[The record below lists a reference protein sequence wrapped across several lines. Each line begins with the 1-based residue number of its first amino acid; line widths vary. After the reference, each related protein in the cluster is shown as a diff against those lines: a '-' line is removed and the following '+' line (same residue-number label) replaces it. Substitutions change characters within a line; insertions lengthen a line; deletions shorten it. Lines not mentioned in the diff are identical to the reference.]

1 MKRLH
6 IQPDLRIALLFALF
20 GGVWILLSDKLLTL
34 LVRDIPTITIIEIY
48 KGWLF
53 VATSAILIYILLR
66 NELRAR
72 EIVKEKLSES
82 QETYYYLFANHP
94 HPMWIYDLHT
104 LAFLDV
110 NQAAIAKYGFSHDEF
125 LQMTIKDIRPPQELP
140 RLMENLNQQR
150 LELEYSEGWQHRLK
164 DGSIIDVSI
173 TSHTIQFNGH
183 EAALVV
189 SQDITDR
196 KRSEEELVNSERRFR
211 ALIENGADYISLLAA
226 DGSLLWESP
235 ADIRMLGYAEN
246 EFLGQNILEIVHPED
261 LSWVQERF
269 AKLASTPGAQDRAS
283 FRLRKKD
290 GSWRWVETAVTNL
303 LHEPSVKAIVINY
316 HDITDRKQAEDKL
329 HESEE
334 RYRTTL
340 NNMMEGCQI
349 IDYDWRYLYVNNTVV
364 QQGRKNRDE
373 LLSHTMMEVYP
384 GIENTEMFSALTRCM
399 EKRHPERM
407 ENKFVY
413 PDGSFGWFELS
424 IQPVPEG
431 LFILSMDITERKQAE
446 DALRESEDRYRDL
459 VENSQDLICT
469 HDLHGNI
476 LSANQAAM
484 RFTGYSQ
491 DALLT
496 MNISD
501 LLTPRT
507 RPFFQTYLDEIQA
520 NGQAHGIMQIQT
532 ASGEIRYWEYDNNL
546 RSEDVQIP
554 FVRGMAHDIT
564 ERKQAEGKVLRL
576 NRLYATLSQINQTIV
591 RVREPEALLE
601 EICRVTVKYGQF
613 RMAWIGLVDES
624 DRRVKPAHFAGEEQ
638 GYLTNI
644 SIDYQDTDAGR
655 GPTGTA
661 IREGYCVI
669 CQDIATDPRMA
680 PWREQALQRGYSS
693 SAAVPFRQHNEII
706 GALTVYTA
714 GPQGFDADDEKL
726 LDEIGSDISF
736 ALDTIDSEMRRK
748 QAEQQ
753 IAEQLQRLKA
763 LHTVDRAIA
772 SNFDL
777 NVTLGTLLEQLTS
790 QLKIDVASIYLFDKH
805 MLTLEHLISSG
816 LYSSPN
822 RGTRSKITDS
832 VAGKA
837 IIERHAIYISD
848 LSASNAHPENAYR
861 YQNKKFTSYYVLP
874 LISKGQ
880 VKGVL
885 EIFQRTLFEITMD
898 RQDFL
903 ETLAEQAAIAIDISR
918 LFNDLQ
924 KSNMELA
931 LAYDATIEGWSR
943 ALDLRDHET
952 EGHTLRVTEMTKQLA
967 RSMNISEADIVH
979 IRRGALLHDIGKLGV
994 PDRILLKPDKLTDE
1008 EMQIMHQHPILAYEM
1023 LQPIDY
1029 LKPSLHIPYCHHEK
1043 WDGTGYPRGLKGEE
1057 IPLEAR
1063 IFAIVDVWDALRSDR
1078 PYRVAWPD
1086 EQVINYIRE
1095 QSGRHFDP
1103 KIVEIF
1109 LSMAAEL

>member
-6 IQPDLRIALLFALF
+6 VQPAVRISLLFALF
-20 GGVWILLSDKLLTL
+20 GGAWILLSDKLLGSIIA
-34 LVRDIPTITIIEIY
+34 DIPTITVIEIY

-53 VATSAILIYILLR
+53 VAVSAILIYVLLQ
-66 NELRAR
+66 NELKAR
-72 EIVKEKLSES
+72 EIVKEELSES
-82 QETYYYLFANHP
+82 KETYYYLFANHP
-94 HPMWIYDLHT
+94 HPMWIYDLQT
-104 LAFLDV
+104 LAFLEV
-110 NQAAIAKYGFSHDEF
+110 NQAATAKYGYTREEF

-140 RLMENLNQQR
+140 RLMENLSQKR
-150 LELEYSEGWQHRLK
+150 MELEYSEGWQHRLK
-164 DGSIIDVSI
+164 DGSTIDVSI
-173 TSHTIQFNGH
+173 TSHTIQFNAR

-189 SQDITDR
+189 AQDITDR
-196 KRSEEELVNSERRFR
+196 KRSEEKLVNSEKRFR

-235 ADIRMLGYAEN
+235 AETRMLGYAEN
-246 EFLGQNILEIVHPED
+246 EFVGRNILEIVHPED

-283 FRLRKKD
+283 FRLQNQN
-290 GSWRWVETAVTNL
+290 GSWRWVEAAVTNL
-303 LHEPSVKAIVINY
+303 LDEPSVKAIVTNY
-316 HDITDRKQAEDKL
+316 HDITDRRQAEEKL

-349 IDYDWRYLYVNNTVV
+349 IDYDWRYLYANNTVT
-364 QQGRKNRDE
+364 QQGRKKSDE
-373 LLSHTMMEVYP
+373 LLTHTMMEVYP
-384 GIENTEMFSALTRCM
+384 GIENTEMFSALRRCM

-407 ENKFVY
+407 ENKFMY
-413 PDGSFGWFELS
+413 SDGSFGWFELS

-431 LFILSMDITERKQAE
+431 LFILSMDITERKRAE
-446 DALRESEDRYRDL
+446 NALRESEERYRDL

-469 HDLHGNI
+469 HDLKGNI
-476 LSANQAAM
+476 LSANHAAV

-491 DALLT
+491 DTLLN
-496 MNISD
+496 MNIAD

-507 RPFFQTYLDEIQA
+507 RPLFATYLEEIRT

-546 RSEDVQIP
+546 RSEDVTTP
-554 FVRGMAHDIT
+554 FVRGMAHDVT

-576 NRLYATLSQINQTIV
+576 NRLYATLSQINQAIV
-591 RVREPEALLE
+591 RVREPETLFD
-601 EICRVTVKYGQF
+601 EICRVAVKFGQF
-613 RMAWIGLVDES
+613 RMAWIGVIDER
-624 DRRVKPAHFAGEEQ
+624 DGLVKPVHFAGEEQ
-638 GYLTNI
+638 GYLSNL
-644 SIDYQDTDAGR
+644 SVNYRDEEAGR

-661 IREGYCVI
+661 VREERCVI
-669 CQDIATDPRMA
+669 CQDIATDPRMET
-680 PWREQALQRGYSS
+680 WREQALQRGYHS
-693 SAAVPFRQHNEII
+693 SAAVPFRRHNVVI
-706 GALTVYTA
+706 GALTVYA
-714 GPQGFDADDEKL
+714 DESHGFDTDDEKL

-736 ALDTIDSEMRRK
+736 ALDTINTEMRRK

-790 QLKIDVASIYLFDKH
+790 QLKIDAASISLFDKH
-805 MLTLEHLISSG
+805 MLTLEHLTSSG
-816 LYSSPN
+816 FYSGAI
-822 RGTRSKITDS
+822 RGAKSKIAES
-832 VAGKA
+832 LAGRA
-837 IIERHAIYISD
+837 IIERRAIHIPD
-848 LSASNAHPENAYR
+848 LSVGNVDPGNTYYYKNE
-861 YQNKKFTSYYVLP
+861 KIVSYYVVP

-885 EIFQRTLFEITMD
+885 EIFQRTPLETTVD
-898 RQDFL
+898 WQDFL
-903 ETLAEQAAIAIDISR
+903 ETLAEQAAIAIDISK

-952 EGHTLRVTEMTKQLA
+952 EGHTLRVTETTKQLA
-967 RSMNISEADIVH
+967 RSMNISETEIVH

-1008 EMQIMHQHPILAYEM
+1008 EMHIMHQHPTLAYEM

-1043 WDGTGYPRGLKGEE
+1043 WDGTGYPRGLKGEQ

-1078 PYRVAWPD
+1078 PYRVAWPEKQTLD
-1086 EQVINYIRE
+1086 YIRE

-1103 KIVEIF
+1103 KIVDVF
-1109 LSMAAEL
+1109 LSMITES